1 MDSPD
6 TTFIHNSRNKKV
18 VESGRRLPKRSVKL
32 KISEFPE
39 KREKDW

>member
-18 VESGRRLPKRSVKL
+18 VESGLTKRSVKL